1 MAGLAMPDEIL
12 RSPTHPRHHASMRLV
27 SLLLLTVSA
36 VVGAQ
41 HSYNPAGPFDPA
53 VPTPRSVLGY
63 DVGERFTPHHMLMR
77 YIDRLAAT
85 SARIHVDTVA
95 HTFEGRESVLVI
107 ATSQANHGRIQ
118 QIQGDA
124 RRIADPRGAA
134 TGDIGS
140 AVARMPAIAWLG
152 YTVHGGEASGTEAA
166 IALLYQLAAGRDPET
181 QRILD
186 SVVVLIDPLQNPD
199 GHERHVQDVIRNRG
213 AHGVPT
219 TPGAMIHQGN
229 WPGPRTSHY
238 YFDLNRDWFLHS
250 HPETRGRVATFNAWY
265 PHVAVDLHEMG
276 SNSTYFFA
284 PPMEPI
290 NKNVHSSILEWW
302 DIYARANAAAFDR
315 RGWSYFTREGYD
327 EFYPGYGVSWPILT
341 GAVGMT
347 YEQASSGGG
356 AIRRNDGTVL
366 TLREAAHHH
375 YTAAWATILTTA
387 TRRAERVRDYADFR
401 QSAISDR
408 AGAPMRAIVIEQDG
422 QGRADS
428 LAARL
433 MANGIAVRRLAS
445 ETLVSDAAAYGGVTR
460 PTRVPTGS
468 YVVDL
473 AQPQGRLATA
483 LLEPDAQLDSS
494 FIRQELESRRTNQP
508 ERFYDVTAWSLP
520 YTFRVRAYTTR
531 TVPVG
536 TEISAASFMP
546 PGRSAPATLPPPP
559 AYGYAFAPGSE
570 AAIRMLSMLLRDS
583 VRVWYA
589 PRSFR
594 SGHSRFPHGAFVVR
608 VAANDSSVHRRVHD
622 AVMATRA
629 PVATLG
635 SALVD
640 EGTDLGSNS
649 VIPVRIPRIALVGGA
664 PIQGN
669 SFGFSWYAFDQRL
682 GYPVTTVAA
691 SNLAGLLANFDVV
704 VIPSVGAGALDNVLG
719 DGGRNAL
726 GVWVR
731 GGGVLVTL
739 DGATAWLAGERT
751 GLSRLRLRRDSARAD
766 SAGGAPLPAGVPG
779 AILRAIGDSLSPLLA
794 GVRPTEIPVLLFSDR
809 IYSVPR
815 DLRAGEAVIRYAPE
829 SRLRLAGYLWPEV
842 PARVS
847 NSPYLWTETVGR
859 GRVIGFAG
867 DPNFR
872 DMWRG
877 LLPIFANAVLL
888 GGSF

>member
-1 MAGLAMPDEIL
+1 
-12 RSPTHPRHHASMRLV
+12 MRLAF
-27 SLLLLTVSA
+27 LLLGIPA
-36 VVGAQ
+36 VAAGQ
-41 HSYNPAGPFDPA
+41 HTYNPSGAFDPG
-53 VPTPRSVLGY
+53 VPTPRAVLGY
-63 DVGERFTPHHMLMR
+63 EVGERFTPHHMLMR
-77 YIDRLAAT
+77 YIDRLAAA
-85 SARIHVDTVA
+85 SRRIHVDTVA

-107 ATSQANHGRIQ
+107 ATSEANQARLQQILEDAGRI
-118 QIQGDA
+118 G
-124 RRIADPRGAA
+124 DPRGASRD
-134 TGDIGS
+134 DIAD
-140 AVARMPAIAWLG
+140 AVARVPSIAWLG
-152 YTVHGGEASGTEAA
+152 YTVHGGEASGTEAS
-166 IALLYQLAAGRDPET
+166 IALLYQLAAGRDAET

-186 SVVVLIDPLQNPD
+186 SVVVLIDPVQNPD
-199 GHERHVQDVIRNRG
+199 GHERHVQDVMRNRG
-213 AHGVPT
+213 ALGVPT
-219 TPGAMIHQGN
+219 TQGAMIHQGN

-250 HPETRGRVATFNAWY
+250 HPETRGRVATFNSWF

-290 NKNVHSSILEWW
+290 NKNVHASVLKWW
-302 DIYARANAAAFDR
+302 DIYARANARAFDQ

-356 AIRRNDGTVL
+356 AIRRADGTVL
-366 TLREAAHHH
+366 TLSEAAHHH
-375 YTAAWATILTTA
+375 YTAAWATIATTA
-387 TRRAERVRDYADFR
+387 ARRAERVRDYAVFR
-401 QSAISDR
+401 QSAISE
-408 AGAPMRAIVIEQDG
+408 ASGASMRTVVIEQDG

-433 MANGIAVRRLAS
+433 ISNGITVRRIA
-445 ETLVSDAAAYGGVTR
+445 DAANIPDATSHGNSQQAA
-460 PTRVPTGS
+460 RVPPGS

-473 AQPQGRLATA
+473 AQPQGRLAKA
-483 LLEPDAQLDSS
+483 LLEPDAVLDSS

-508 ERFYDVTAWSLP
+508 ERFYDMTAWSMP
-520 YTFRVRAYTTR
+520 YTFRVRAHTTR
-531 TVPVG
+531 SVPGG
-536 TEISAASFMP
+536 TEVTAATFAPAARQSPAFP
-546 PGRSAPATLPPPP
+546 APAT
-559 AYGYAFAPGSE
+559 YGYAFAPGSE
-570 AAIRMLSMLLRDS
+570 ASIRMLATLLRDS

-594 SGHSRFPHGAFVVR
+594 AGSAGFPHGAFIVR
-608 VAANDSSVHRRVHD
+608 VAANDSGVHRRVRD
-622 AVMATRA
+622 AVTTSRA
-629 PVATLG
+629 AVVALG

-649 VIPVRIPRIALVGGA
+649 VFPIQIPRVALVGGS

-669 SFGFSWYAFDQRL
+669 SFGFAWYAFDQRI

-691 SNLAGLLANFDVV
+691 SNLAGMLSDFDVV

-719 DGGRNAL
+719 ESGRNAL
-726 GVWVR
+726 GAWVR
-731 GGGVLVTL
+731 GGGVLVTIE
-739 DGATAWLAGERT
+739 GATGWLAAERS

-766 SAGGAPLPAGVPG
+766 SSGGAPLPSDVPG
-779 AILRAIGDSLSPLLA
+779 AILRAFGDTLSPLLA
-794 GVRPTEIPVLLFSDR
+794 GVRPAEIPVLLFSDR
-809 IYSVPR
+809 VYTVPR

-842 PARVS
+842 PARVAG
-847 NSPYLWTETVGR
+847 SPYLWTERVGR